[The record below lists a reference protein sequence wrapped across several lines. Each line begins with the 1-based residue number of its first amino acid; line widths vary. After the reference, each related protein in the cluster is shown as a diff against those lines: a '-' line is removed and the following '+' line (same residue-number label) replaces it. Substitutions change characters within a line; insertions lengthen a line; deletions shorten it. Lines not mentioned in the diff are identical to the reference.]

1 MPRMPTRFGKTSGP
15 LGSFAKI
22 ENKKL
27 MKSLLLRNEKEKDL
41 QGQLHFQLL

>member
-27 MKSLLLRNEKEKDL
+27 MKSLLLRKKEKDL
-41 QGQLHFQLL
+41 